1 MAKSNFLDPERPNT
15 GVEAC
20 FNLICLCAN
29 AHIWNKGLFALKPL
43 ELSSDRK
50 KLKVQFFWQPRYDHK
65 VGDKIDLLTEPPS
78 SEGLDSIDDEY
89 FLNYR
94 GGDKIISGQVFT
106 LKTEDPEEQPLP
118 SWDLL
123 DMQWCLQR
131 LAGMCGAAGWP
142 RLNFDDGDDD

>member
-65 VGDKIDLLTEPPS
+65 VGDKIDLLTVPLS
-78 SEGLDSIDDEY
+78 SEGLDSISDEY

-94 GGDKIISGQVFT
+94 GGDKITSGQPWPETVSETT
-106 LKTEDPEEQPLP
+106 LDNYSRIQGSRNRLRSLRSLLFPSATPL
-118 SWDLL
+118 
-123 DMQWCLQR
+123 
-131 LAGMCGAAGWP
+131 
-142 RLNFDDGDDD
+142 